1 MTANFKKKFINL
13 KRWTAAT
20 ARQFIWRTGGGWWK
34 LSVTRVRGKRLVS
47 FFPWNPWKRMRR
59 NCHRWGGFPATG
71 RDIYLKK
78 KEKTILPGVGVSF
91 VLEGVS
97 ERKKIF
103 CWKRTQDFWEKFSS
117 NSSSSDERHVQ
128 VTRCVQGISDFE
140 FFCRP
145 RTRFFLGGL
154 TLIDLIPKRS
164 GPNTSLLQRD

>member
-1 MTANFKKKFINL
+1 MNSGNS
-13 KRWTAAT
+13 AAIYLT
-20 ARQFIWRTGGGWWK
+20 DGWRLMK
-34 LSVTRVRGKRLVS
+34 IVSDTR
-47 FFPWNPWKRMRR
+47 PWKAARFIFPLKSLKEDAPELSSVRR
-59 NCHRWGGFPATG
+59 ISSDRPGHLFF
-71 RDIYLKK
+71 KK

-103 CWKRTQDFWEKFSS
+103 FWKRPQDFWEKFSS